1 MDTQNWFNDKGDYT
15 HRLNYNLNKDSVV
28 FDLGGY
34 KGWFT
39 DQMDNKFKCKIFCF
53 EPVPEFANNISK
65 LFWYTE
71 NVKVYNYGIS
81 NENKKETISVQEDAT
96 SLHLKGFNNV
106 EIECI
111 TLDKAMTDNKVEFID
126 LLKINIEGEEYPL
139 LEYMIENGLTVKC
152 QNIQVQF
159 HEFINGYA
167 ERYDKIKTE
176 LEKTHKLTYRYPFVW
191 ENWEK
196 I

>member
-1 MDTQNWFNDKGDYT
+1 MDTTNWFNDKGDYT

-39 DQMDNKFKCKIFCF
+39 DHMNNKFGCNIYCY
-53 EPVPEFANNISK
+53 EPVPDFAHKITS
-65 LFWYTE
+65 LFWGNT
-71 NVKVYNYGIS
+71 NIFVYNYGIS
-81 NENKKETISVQEDAT
+81 NENKKETISVQEEAT
-96 SLHLKGFNNV
+96 SLHLKGVNNV

-111 TLDKAMTDNKVEFID
+111 TLDKAMTVNKVEFID

-167 ERYDKIKTE
+167 ERYDKIKNE
-176 LEKTHKLTYRYPFVW
+176 LEKTHRLTYRYPFVW